1 MRDELQHAVSKSF
14 HLSSS
19 SLNGVVGAGTAAR
32 LIYHNR
38 DGIAA
43 CQENLSLGV
52 RSSTM
57 LHEDSRSAVE
67 SLVFLRVSSCDF
79 VDDSGASIAV
89 RVRDC
94 PLVL

>member
-1 MRDELQHAVSKSF
+1 MSDELQHAVSKNF

-19 SLNGVVGAGTAAR
+19 LLNGFVGAGTAAR

-38 DGIAA
+38 GGIAA

-52 RSSTM
+52 RSSTK

-67 SLVFLRVSSCDF
+67 SLVFLGVSSCDF
-79 VDDSGASIAV
+79 VDDSGPLIASRI
-89 RVRDC
+89 RD
-94 PLVL
+94 